1 MDYLLFASSLDHVGV
16 FTRSVKD
23 TAYVMDI
30 IKGHD
35 DKDMTSLP
43 DEDVNYVN
51 NLSNN
56 VKGKKLFYMKEA
68 LEINNGNENLEKK

>member
-1 MDYLLFASSLDHVGV
+1 
-16 FTRSVKD
+16 
-23 TAYVMDI
+23 MDI

-56 VKGKKLFYMKEA
+56 GYTASSKSFLKLTPTTSIPSS
-68 LEINNGNENLEKK
+68 LHLSIVL